1 MPKDVQEQMVHSL
14 PGLENAIINKYAY
27 AIEYDAIY
35 PTQLKR
41 SLETK
46 IIENLFTAGQINGT
60 SGYEEAACQGL
71 IAGINASL
79 KLENKEPLILKRNEA
94 YIGVLI
100 DDLVTKG
107 VRDPYRLL
115 TSRAEYRLLLRHDN
129 ADLRLREYGYQVGLI
144 DNDKYQKLLDKK
156 EKINELLNKLKMV
169 KITPNSND
177 ILEKLGSTPIKDGYS
192 IYDLLKR
199 PEITYEKLLANNI
212 IDFKYDIDIIEQVE
226 LNIKYEGYIKKAE
239 KEAEKL
245 ISLENKKIPE
255 NIDYNN
261 IVNLASEA
269 KQKLSEIRPTSI
281 GQAIRISG
289 VNPADISILSIYLKK
304 EYNKWKKK
312 NLLKN

>member
-1 MPKDVQEQMVHSL
+1 M
-14 PGLENAIINKYAY
+14 
-27 AIEYDAIY
+27 
-35 PTQLKR
+35 
-41 SLETK
+41 
-46 IIENLFTAGQINGT
+46 
-60 SGYEEAACQGL
+60 
-71 IAGINASL
+71 
-79 KLENKEPLILKRNEA
+79 
-94 YIGVLI
+94 
-100 DDLVTKG
+100 
-107 VRDPYRLL
+107 
-115 TSRAEYRLLLRHDN
+115 
-129 ADLRLREYGYQVGLI
+129 REYGYQVGLI

-304 EYNKWKKK
+304 EYNK
-312 NLLKN
+312 